1 MAEETDVLF
10 AEINLGKQLK
20 EFWSSPVGRYLNGRA
35 VKSRSEAFE
44 SWMSVN
50 PDDHESIR
58 ELQFRAR
65 LPDLFTQWIDQALNQ
80 AKHAEDVLEELD

>member
-50 PDDHESIR
+50 PDDAEAIR

-65 LPDLFTQWIDQALNQ
+65 VPELFIQWIEQALNQ